1 MLTCRPRGTLFH
13 MVRVIRRDEDETAS
27 AQAARGTQAPAR
39 SSIIGRETVEAK
51 SEASEILDDARAQA
65 EEILNQAKAEA
76 AQLRETARAEGKEEG
91 VNEGAMEVAQIVKRM
106 ADHQQEQEAQVLPQL
121 LKLVRKMAE
130 KVIGSELEQRPEAL
144 VGMIKRTL
152 HDKARQRRTLLL
164 RVNPADLE
172 VVRNERHR
180 LMDALVRASDLSIRE
195 DEDISP
201 GGVMIETEAGSID
214 ARLETQLDA
223 LERAMFGQ

>member
-1 MLTCRPRGTLFH
+1 
-13 MVRVIRRDEDETAS
+13 MVRVIRRDEDETAPAQS
-27 AQAARGTQAPAR
+27 ARAGQPQAR

-51 SEASEILDDARAQA
+51 SEATEILDEARAQA
-65 EEILNQAKAEA
+65 EEIV
-76 AQLRETARAEGKEEG
+76 ARAQSDAETLRQQAQAEGRQAGIDEG
-91 VNEGAMEVAQIVKRM
+91 SKEVAQIIKRM
-106 ADHQQEQEAQVLPQL
+106 AEHQQEQEAQVLPQL

-152 HDKARQRRTLLL
+152 HDKARQRRSLLL

-180 LMDALVRASDLSIRE
+180 LMDALVRASDLAIRE
-195 DEDISP
+195 DPDISP

>member
-1 MLTCRPRGTLFH
+1 
-13 MVRVIRRDEDETAS
+13 MVRVIRRDDDET
-27 AQAARGTQAPAR
+27 TQAPTARNAPSQGR

-51 SEASEILDDARAQA
+51 SEASDILEDARAQA
-65 EEILNQAKAEA
+65 QSLIDAATTEAEA
-76 AQLRETARAEGKEEG
+76 LREKAK
-91 VNEGAMEVAQIVKRM
+91 NEGRQEGIDQGATEVAQIIKRM
-106 ADHQQEQEAQVLPQL
+106 TEHQQEQEAQVLPQL

-152 HDKARQRRTLLL
+152 HDKARQRRSLLL

-180 LMDALVRASDLSIRE
+180 LMDALVRASDLAIRE
-195 DEDISP
+195 DDDISP
-201 GGVMIETEAGSID
+201 GGVVIETEAGTID

>member
-1 MLTCRPRGTLFH
+1 
-13 MVRVIRRDEDETAS
+13 MVRVIRRDDDET
-27 AQAARGTQAPAR
+27 TQAPTARSAPSQAR

-51 SEASEILDDARAQA
+51 SEASDILEDARAQA
-65 EEILNQAKAEA
+65 QSLIDAATTEAEA
-76 AQLRETARAEGKEEG
+76 LREKAKTEGRQEG
-91 VNEGAMEVAQIVKRM
+91 IDQGATEVAQIIKRM
-106 ADHQQEQEAQVLPQL
+106 TEHQQEQEAQVLPQL

-152 HDKARQRRTLLL
+152 HDKARQRRSLLL

-180 LMDALVRASDLSIRE
+180 LMDALVRASDLAIRE
-195 DEDISP
+195 DDDISP
-201 GGVMIETEAGSID
+201 GGVIIETEAGTID

>member
-1 MLTCRPRGTLFH
+1 
-13 MVRVIRRDEDETAS
+13 MVRVIRRDDDETT
-27 AQAARGTQAPAR
+27 QTPTARGAPAQSR

-51 SEASEILDDARAQA
+51 SEASDILEDARAQA
-65 EEILNQAKAEA
+65 QSLIEAATTEAETLRENAKAEGR
-76 AQLRETARAEGKEEG
+76 QEGIDQ
-91 VNEGAMEVAQIVKRM
+91 GATEVAQIIKRM
-106 ADHQQEQEAQVLPQL
+106 TEHQQEQEAQVLPQL

-152 HDKARQRRTLLL
+152 HDKARQRRSLLL

-180 LMDALVRASDLSIRE
+180 LMDALVRASDLAIRE
-195 DEDISP
+195 DDDISP
-201 GGVMIETEAGSID
+201 GGVIIETEAGTID

>member
-1 MLTCRPRGTLFH
+1 
-13 MVRVIRRDEDETAS
+13 MVRVIRRDDDET
-27 AQAARGTQAPAR
+27 TQAPTTRGAPSQGR

-51 SEASEILDDARAQA
+51 SEASDILEDARAQA
-65 EEILNQAKAEA
+65 QSLIDAATTEAKA
-76 AQLRETARAEGKEEG
+76 LREKAK
-91 VNEGAMEVAQIVKRM
+91 NEGRQEGIDQGATEVAQIIKRM
-106 ADHQQEQEAQVLPQL
+106 TEHQQEQEAQVLPQL

-152 HDKARQRRTLLL
+152 HDKARQRRSLLL

-180 LMDALVRASDLSIRE
+180 LMDALVRASDLAIRE
-195 DEDISP
+195 DDDISP
-201 GGVMIETEAGSID
+201 GGVVIETEAGTID

>member
-1 MLTCRPRGTLFH
+1 
-13 MVRVIRRDEDETAS
+13 MVRVIRRDDDET
-27 AQAARGTQAPAR
+27 TQAPTARSTPSQGR

-51 SEASEILDDARAQA
+51 SEASDILEDARAQA
-65 EEILNQAKAEA
+65 QSLIDAASTEAEA
-76 AQLRETARAEGKEEG
+76 LREKAK
-91 VNEGAMEVAQIVKRM
+91 NEGRQEGIDQGATEVAQIIKRM
-106 ADHQQEQEAQVLPQL
+106 TEHQQEQEAQVLPQL

-152 HDKARQRRTLLL
+152 HDKARQRRSLLL

-180 LMDALVRASDLSIRE
+180 LMDALVRASDLAIRE
-195 DEDISP
+195 DDDISP
-201 GGVMIETEAGSID
+201 GGVVIETEAGTID

>member
-1 MLTCRPRGTLFH
+1 
-13 MVRVIRRDEDETAS
+13 MVRVIRRDDDETTQTPTTRS
-27 AQAARGTQAPAR
+27 APSQGR

-51 SEASEILDDARAQA
+51 SEASDILEDARAQA
-65 EEILNQAKAEA
+65 KSLIDAATTEAES
-76 AQLRETARAEGKEEG
+76 LREMAKTEGRQEG
-91 VNEGAMEVAQIVKRM
+91 IDQGATEVAQIIKRM
-106 ADHQQEQEAQVLPQL
+106 TEHQQEQEAQVLPQL

-195 DEDISP
+195 DDDISP

>member
-1 MLTCRPRGTLFH
+1 
-13 MVRVIRRDEDETAS
+13 MVRVIRRDDDET
-27 AQAARGTQAPAR
+27 TQAPTARSAPSQGR

-51 SEASEILDDARAQA
+51 SEASDILEDARAQA
-65 EEILNQAKAEA
+65 QSLIDAATTEAEA
-76 AQLRETARAEGKEEG
+76 LREKAK
-91 VNEGAMEVAQIVKRM
+91 NEGRQEGIDQGATEVAQIIKRM
-106 ADHQQEQEAQVLPQL
+106 TEHQQEQEAQVLPQL

-152 HDKARQRRTLLL
+152 HDKARQRRSLLL

-180 LMDALVRASDLSIRE
+180 LMDALVRASDLAIRE
-195 DEDISP
+195 DDDISP
-201 GGVMIETEAGSID
+201 GGVVIETEAGTID

>member
-1 MLTCRPRGTLFH
+1 
-13 MVRVIRRDEDETAS
+13 MVRVIRRDEDETTS
-27 AQAARGTQAPAR
+27 AQTARGNQPQAR

-51 SEASEILDDARAQA
+51 SEATEILDEARAQA
-65 EEILNQAKAEA
+65 EEILAAAKTEAANLRDVAKAEGR
-76 AQLRETARAEGKEEG
+76 QEGID
-91 VNEGAMEVAQIVKRM
+91 EGAKEVAQIIKRM
-106 ADHQQEQEAQVLPQL
+106 AEHQQEQEAQVLPQL

-152 HDKARQRRTLLL
+152 HDKARQRRSLLL

>member
-1 MLTCRPRGTLFH
+1 
-13 MVRVIRRDEDETAS
+13 MVRVIRRDDDETTQTPTTRS
-27 AQAARGTQAPAR
+27 APSQAR

-51 SEASEILDDARAQA
+51 SEASDILEGARAQA
-65 EEILNQAKAEA
+65 QSLIDAATTEAEA
-76 AQLRETARAEGKEEG
+76 LRDSARIEGRREG
-91 VNEGAMEVAQIVKRM
+91 IDQGATEVAQIIKRM
-106 ADHQQEQEAQVLPQL
+106 TEHQQEQEAQVLPQL

-152 HDKARQRRTLLL
+152 HDKARQRRSLLL

-180 LMDALVRASDLSIRE
+180 LMDALVRASDLAIRE
-195 DEDISP
+195 DDDISP
-201 GGVMIETEAGSID
+201 GGVIIETEAGTID

>member
-1 MLTCRPRGTLFH
+1 
-13 MVRVIRRDEDETAS
+13 MVRVIRRDDDET
-27 AQAARGTQAPAR
+27 TQAPTARSAPSQGR

-51 SEASEILDDARAQA
+51 SEASDILEDARAQA
-65 EEILNQAKAEA
+65 QSLIDAATTEAEA
-76 AQLRETARAEGKEEG
+76 LREKAKHEGRQEG
-91 VNEGAMEVAQIVKRM
+91 IDQGATEVAQIIKRM
-106 ADHQQEQEAQVLPQL
+106 TEHQQEQEAQVLPQL

-152 HDKARQRRTLLL
+152 HDKARQRRSLLL

-180 LMDALVRASDLSIRE
+180 LMDALVRASDLAIRE
-195 DEDISP
+195 DDDISP
-201 GGVMIETEAGSID
+201 GGVVIETEAGTID

>member
-1 MLTCRPRGTLFH
+1 
-13 MVRVIRRDEDETAS
+13 MVRVIRRDDDET
-27 AQAARGTQAPAR
+27 TQAPTARNAPSQGR

-51 SEASEILDDARAQA
+51 SEASDILEDARAQA
-65 EEILNQAKAEA
+65 QSLIDAATTEAEA
-76 AQLRETARAEGKEEG
+76 LREKAK
-91 VNEGAMEVAQIVKRM
+91 NEGRQEGIDQGATEVAQIIKRM
-106 ADHQQEQEAQVLPQL
+106 TEHQQEQEAQVLPQL

-152 HDKARQRRTLLL
+152 HDKARQRRSLLL

-180 LMDALVRASDLSIRE
+180 LMDALVRASDLAIRE
-195 DEDISP
+195 DDDISP
-201 GGVMIETEAGSID
+201 GGVIIETEAGTID

>member
-1 MLTCRPRGTLFH
+1 
-13 MVRVIRRDEDETAS
+13 MVRVIRRDDDET
-27 AQAARGTQAPAR
+27 TQAPTARNTPSQGR

-51 SEASEILDDARAQA
+51 SEASDILEDARAQA
-65 EEILNQAKAEA
+65 QSLIDAATTEAEA
-76 AQLRETARAEGKEEG
+76 LREKAK
-91 VNEGAMEVAQIVKRM
+91 NEGRQEGIDQGATEVAQIIKRM
-106 ADHQQEQEAQVLPQL
+106 TEHQQEQEAQVLPQL

-152 HDKARQRRTLLL
+152 HDKARQRRSLLL

-180 LMDALVRASDLSIRE
+180 LMDALVRASDLAIRE
-195 DEDISP
+195 DDDISP
-201 GGVMIETEAGSID
+201 GGVIIETEAGTID

>member
-1 MLTCRPRGTLFH
+1 
-13 MVRVIRRDEDETAS
+13 MVRVIRRDDDET
-27 AQAARGTQAPAR
+27 TQAPTARNAPSQGR

-51 SEASEILDDARAQA
+51 SEASDILEDARAQA
-65 EEILNQAKAEA
+65 QSLINAATTEAEA
-76 AQLRETARAEGKEEG
+76 LREKAK
-91 VNEGAMEVAQIVKRM
+91 NEGRQEGIDQGATEVAQIIKRM
-106 ADHQQEQEAQVLPQL
+106 TEHQQEQEAQVLPQL

-152 HDKARQRRTLLL
+152 HDKARQRRSLLL

-180 LMDALVRASDLSIRE
+180 LMDALVRASDLAIRE
-195 DEDISP
+195 DDDISP
-201 GGVMIETEAGSID
+201 GGVIIETEAGTID